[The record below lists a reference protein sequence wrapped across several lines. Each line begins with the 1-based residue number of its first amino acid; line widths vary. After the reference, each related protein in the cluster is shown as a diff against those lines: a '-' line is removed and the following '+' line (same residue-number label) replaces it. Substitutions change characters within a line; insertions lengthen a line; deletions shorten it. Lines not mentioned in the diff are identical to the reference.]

1 MFTRANLRRVRTTN
15 GHVPIGNLPT
25 PSEARLGKLV
35 QMPKRGRSA
44 RPAGLEP
51 AEVIIFTGVRYERN
65 GTPADGASPLPN
77 KPTGTTSGKRRRG

>member
-1 MFTRANLRRVRTTN
+1 MFTRANCVEPGLPV
-15 GHVPIGNLPT
+15 GMGPSGNLPI
-25 PSEARLGKLV
+25 PLEARLGKLV

-65 GTPADGASPLPN
+65 GTPADGTSPLPN
-77 KPTGTTSGKRRRG
+77 KPTGAASGKRRRG